1 MTVRVRAV
9 TWSKL
14 LPGPLIRVHP
24 VASVEVAALLAG
36 VTAGLLALTGIV
48 FALLF
53 LVVQFAATAQSPFTE
68 PLGHRWSAG
77 GRIRRDWR
85 ATLARVAIT
94 PTLRL
99 WDVRTVPQPELSS
112 GHG

>member
-1 MTVRVRAV
+1 
-9 TWSKL
+9 
-14 LPGPLIRVHP
+14 VHP